1 MTAMSVLLL
10 VLGYALAPTLPE
22 RCSVGELRHQPSGY
36 QYRVERIADFVDS
49 AEVIVHV
56 QAVDSTDVD
65 AWPGH
70 ISPAVRFRI
79 LAKLRGAARDS
90 TIVLPGRF
98 VDVDDFNPL
107 PVPYQMVRPSGQ
119 RGDCYAKEYRRNREY
134 LLLLRAERGRLTAQ
148 WKPLAPLN
156 EQVQGTSDEWLRWV
170 RAVVDADDRASR
182 ARIISRPTR
191 PSPYIALRLV
201 VPEYMPGAE
210 RAEHGSSTVFLAPRP
225 FLADADLIRVDPQQR
240 SGEPLLLRLYC
251 RPQACERLAGLTANY
266 AGRSLAVVIDAH
278 VRQVVPIM
286 SSVGGQGSVLL
297 NTGAMGADARRIVQE
312 IRTRWPPR

>member
-1 MTAMSVLLL
+1 MTEISLLLL
-10 VLGYALAPTLPE
+10 VLGHVVAPTLPE

-49 AEVIVHV
+49 AEAILHV
-56 QAVDSTDVD
+56 EAVDSTDVE

-70 ISPAVRFRI
+70 LSPAVRFRI
-79 LAKLRGAARDS
+79 LAKLRGAAGDS

-98 VDVDDFNPL
+98 VDRDDFNPL

-119 RGDCYAKEYRRNREY
+119 RGDCYAKEYRRSREY
-134 LLLLRAERGRLTAQ
+134 LLLLRTHRGRLTAE
-148 WKPLAPLN
+148 WMPLAPLN
-156 EQVQGTSDEWLRWV
+156 EQVQGMSDEWLRWV
-170 RAVVDADDRASR
+170 RALVDADDRATR
-182 ARIISRPTR
+182 ARIISRPAE

-225 FLADADLIRVDPQQR
+225 LLADPDLLRVEAQQQ

-251 RPQACERLAGLTANY
+251 RPQACERLAGLTAHY
-266 AGRSLAVVIDAH
+266 AGRSLALVIDAH
-278 VRQVVPIM
+278 VRHVVPIM
-286 SSVGGQGSVLL
+286 SSVGGLGYVVL

-312 IRTRWPPR
+312 IRTRWPPQ